1 MKNEHAYWVWA
12 HFLCNTVQSLC
23 RMSAYW
29 LGWSPN
35 TFYRIYTAEAFVLF
49 TLRWALYRIKKWHY
63 YLFDFC
69 YVANVLLL
77 IHLWVF
83 PHSAYL
89 HKVTPWIS
97 MHVHLLYAHML
108 AISNSISVSR
118 LDSPAQGQIC
128 MHANSCITV
137 YICNSVVTSSSNSH
151 QSQHLSTQP
160 SWQLSSLTRVISRM
174 LWATVLCFVLGL
186 ACD

>member
-1 MKNEHAYWVWA
+1 
-12 HFLCNTVQSLC
+12 
-23 RMSAYW
+23 MSAYW

-89 HKVTPWIS
+89 HKVNPQIS
-97 MHVHLLYAHML
+97 KPFHML
-108 AISNSISVSR
+108 NALMLPNSISISAQR
-118 LDSPAQGQIC
+118 LDSPTQV
-128 MHANSCITV
+128 TV
-137 YICNSVVTSSSNSH
+137 CACKPALASLCTFAIQLFPLTTISTSLSSSAR
-151 QSQHLSTQP
+151 SQIGSCQVQHWSLDACLG
-160 SWQLSSLTRVISRM
+160 QLSCALYLALPVPDTGHPIS
-174 LWATVLCFVLGL
+174 TF
-186 ACD
+186 

>member
-1 MKNEHAYWVWA
+1 MYYA
-12 HFLCNTVQSLC
+12 LC

-69 YVANVLLL
+69 YVANVLLM
-77 IHLWVF
+77 IHLWIF

-89 HKVTPWIS
+89 HKVS
-97 MHVHLLYAHML
+97 KH
-108 AISNSISVSR
+108 SIAW
-118 LDSPAQGQIC
+118 L
-128 MHANSCITV
+128 
-137 YICNSVVTSSSNSH
+137 
-151 QSQHLSTQP
+151 
-160 SWQLSSLTRVISRM
+160 
-174 LWATVLCFVLGL
+174 
-186 ACD
+186 